1 MIRSHREVQEN
12 SLMRIYEQLEN
23 KEGEH
28 SGDDY
33 FFICVI
39 WIVIRLK
46 G

>member
-12 SLMRIYEQLEN
+12 SVMRIYEQLEN

-33 FFICVI
+33 FSYV
-39 WIVIRLK
+39 
-46 G
+46 